1 MSQVAVEVSG
11 QVKRARTS
19 VRELRREKEKRKKR
33 QQGRQPESDK
43 PGALKM
49 NGKWMLYLDLVNAN
63 PDLKRQARGRLF
75 AAFKNYFT
83 GGFTGRFLKR
93 TNPPGYNKNR
103 RIHLNHKLTTER
115 GGTPAPF
122 KTTFPTQVH
131 PPVGFFLVLP
141 EEEYCS
147 RITFFCRVFHT
158 HHQNIG
164 CICDLK

>member
-1 MSQVAVEVSG
+1 
-11 QVKRARTS
+11 
-19 VRELRREKEKRKKR
+19 
-33 QQGRQPESDK
+33 
-43 PGALKM
+43 M

-131 PPVGFFLVLP
+131 PQWGSSLSYLKKNIVPGSPSFAEFSTP
-141 EEEYCS
+141 
-147 RITFFCRVFHT
+147 ITKILAASV
-158 HHQNIG
+158 I
-164 CICDLK
+164 